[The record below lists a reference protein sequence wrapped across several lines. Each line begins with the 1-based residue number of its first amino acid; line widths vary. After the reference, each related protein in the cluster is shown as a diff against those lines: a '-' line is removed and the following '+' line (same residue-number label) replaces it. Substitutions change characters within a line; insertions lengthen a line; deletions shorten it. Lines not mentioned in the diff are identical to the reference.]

1 MKHVLISILLLTFAA
16 SAVWAQPQGKRMGPG
31 MRGQG
36 QSPRMQLAQ
45 QNLGLSQEQ
54 VEQINTIRR
63 NGGGRDEIRAAL
75 TEEQRAM
82 MDAHRAARQGQG
94 GPGNRGNRPGRGYG
108 NRADQT
114 AAPGDSSE
122 PGNG

>member
-1 MKHVLISILLLTFAA
+1 MNRVLISILLLAFTTSAA
-16 SAVWAQPQGKRMGPG
+16 WAQPHGKGMGPG
-31 MRGQG
+31 MRGQ
-36 QSPRMQLAQ
+36 SPRMQHAQ

-54 VEQINTIRR
+54 VDQIGMIRR
-63 NGGGRDEIRAAL
+63 NGGGRDEIRAVL

-82 MDAHRAARQGQG
+82 MDEHRAARQGQG

-114 AAPGDSSE
+114 PAPGDSSE
-122 PGNG
+122 PGEG